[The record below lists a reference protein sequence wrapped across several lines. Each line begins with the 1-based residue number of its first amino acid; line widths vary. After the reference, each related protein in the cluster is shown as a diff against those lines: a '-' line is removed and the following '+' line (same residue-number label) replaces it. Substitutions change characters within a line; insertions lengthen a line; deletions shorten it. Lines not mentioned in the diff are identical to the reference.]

1 MTSNATD
8 PLTLILSK
16 LEGIQQ
22 TVTDLQQTVTDL
34 SKRIAS
40 LEKEKTTSKVEPKK
54 ESKKVPAF
62 LGAMAGLDEKKIPAE
77 DKLAYA
83 TGYVAAK
90 MGLPPDKLCLD
101 IGVTDYSEGYDMG
114 TKVSNQVVDPPDWDL
129 SFHTN

>member
-8 PLTLILSK
+8 PLTLILAK
-16 LEGIQQ
+16 LDGIQQ
-22 TVTDLQQTVTDL
+22 TVTDLSNRVV
-34 SKRIAS
+34 S
-40 LEKEKTTSKVEPKK
+40 LEKEKATPTPKKESKK

-62 LGAMAGLDEKKIPAE
+62 LGAMTGLDEKKIPAE

-101 IGVTDYSEGYDMG
+101 IGVTDYSEGYNMG
-114 TKVSNQVVDPPDWDL
+114 WQVSNQVVDPPDWDL

>member
-8 PLTLILSK
+8 PLTLILAK
-16 LEGIQQ
+16 LDGI
-22 TVTDLQQTVTDL
+22 QQTVTDL
-34 SKRIAS
+34 SKRVAF
-40 LEKEKTTSKVEPKK
+40 LEKGKAAPK

-62 LGAMAGLDEKKIPAE
+62 LGAMTGLDEKKIPAE

-129 SFHTN
+129 SFHAN